1 MNSDRSILKLK
12 VKLKHLQNNLKDQS
26 QANRLFP
33 FSAVIGQEN
42 LKLALILNAV
52 NPGIG
57 GVLIRGEKGTAKS
70 TIVRALSDLLPEI
83 TVRSGCGFNCS
94 PDDPQQCPGCGRT
107 NGSGS
112 LVTRRKKVVTLPLNA
127 TEDRVAGGLD
137 FEQVLKQGKRVLQ
150 PGLLAKAHQGIL
162 YVDEINLLD
171 DHIVDIILDASA
183 SGENRVEREGISLSH
198 PSRFLLVGTMNPE
211 EGDLRPQLL
220 DRFGFCV
227 EVAGETDP
235 EQRVALMVQRDAFD
249 LDPAGFRKEH
259 ESGTR
264 ELSQSIQRAEAL
276 LPTVRMPKHLRT
288 FIAELC
294 AGHHVAGHRADLVL
308 EQGALA
314 HAALKGRT
322 EVILDD
328 IQAVSLFAL
337 LHRKQEES
345 DPPPPPQEPPEDQD
359 QDPPENQEEEDQEEE
374 NQEEEDQQEE
384 APPENEEEA
393 AEPPPRE
400 EDKSPEDEAEPED
413 PDQDEDRD
421 IPPPPEDSDAQTLF
435 EIGDPFKVKKIE
447 TCKDRTLRRG
457 SGRRSRTRVSQKQG
471 RYVKSTMNLGRND
484 IAFDATLRA
493 AAPFQ
498 KNRDI
503 PEGLCLALTPADVRE
518 KIREKKMGNFLL
530 FLVDASGSM
539 GAKGRMTASKGAI
552 LSLLLDAYQKR
563 DKVAMISFRKTE
575 AVVNLPV
582 TSSIELAAQHL
593 AQMPVGGRTPL
604 SAGLDK
610 AYGMIKSVQ
619 YRDPASRPI
628 VIIITDGK
636 SNLAL
641 GEGRPVDEA
650 LMMASRMGEDERVT
664 YIVVDT
670 EPQGPVMFGLAR
682 NLAAAASARYY
693 KIDDLKSDT
702 LVSLVKENQ

>member
-1 MNSDRSILKLK
+1 MK
-12 VKLKHLQNNLKDQS
+12 VKSKHLQNKPDPS
-26 QANRLFP
+26 RLFP
-33 FSAVIGQEN
+33 FSAVIGQED
-42 LKLALILNAV
+42 LKLSLILNAV

-70 TIVRALSDLLPEI
+70 TIVRALADLLPKI
-83 TVRSGCGFNCS
+83 TVRKGCGFNCS
-94 PDDPQQCPGCGRT
+94 PDDSVKCPACRKA
-107 NGSGS
+107 NGTGN
-112 LVTRRKKVVTLPLNA
+112 LITRRKKVITLPLNA

-137 FEQVLKQGKRVLQ
+137 FEQALKQGKRVMQ
-150 PGLLAKAHQGIL
+150 PGLLARAHQGIL

-171 DHIVDIILDASA
+171 DHIVDIILDAA
-183 SGENRVEREGISLSH
+183 AAGENRVEREGISLSH
-198 PSRFLLVGTMNPE
+198 ASKFLLVGTMNPE

-227 EVAGETDP
+227 EVKAETDP
-235 EQRVALMVQRDAFD
+235 EQRVELMVQRDVFD
-249 LDPAGFRKEH
+249 LDPQAFRKAH
-259 ESGTR
+259 EAETR
-264 ELSQSIQRAEAL
+264 ELSQRIEKARER
-276 LPTVRMPKHLRT
+276 LPAVRMPKHLRT

-294 AGHHVAGHRADLVL
+294 ASHHVAGHRADLII
-308 EQGALA
+308 EQGAMA
-314 HAALKGRT
+314 HAALKGRS
-322 EVILDD
+322 EVKVED

-345 DPPPPPQEPPEDQD
+345 DPPPPPPPPPEDQE
-359 QDPPENQEEEDQEEE
+359 DPDNQE
-374 NQEEEDQQEE
+374 
-384 APPENEEEA
+384 PPENEEDEEKEEEQDESRDEEA
-393 AEPPPRE
+393 KEPPPQEQQPEEGQPEEQDPEEKDDEEQDDRE
-400 EDKSPEDEAEPED
+400 M
-413 PDQDEDRD
+413 
-421 IPPPPEDSDAQTLF
+421 PPPPPDDKDDDSVETLF
-435 EIGDPFKVKKIE
+435 EIGEPFKVKKIE
-447 TCKDRTLRRG
+447 SDKDRTMRRG

-471 RYVKSTMNLGRND
+471 RYVKSTMNRGRKD

-498 KNRDI
+498 KDRSI
-503 PEGLCLALTPADVRE
+503 PEGLCVALTPADVRE

-563 DKVAMISFRKTE
+563 DKVAMVSFRKTE

-593 AQMPVGGRTPL
+593 AEMPVGGRTPL

-628 VIIITDGK
+628 VVIITDGK

-641 GEGRPVDEA
+641 GDGKPVEEA
-650 LMMASRMGEDERVT
+650 MRMAARMGEDERVT

-670 EPQGPVMFGLAR
+670 EVQGPVMFGLAKE
-682 NLAAAASARYY
+682 LAAAANARYY

-702 LVSLVKENQ
+702 LVDLVRENQ

>member
-1 MNSDRSILKLK
+1 MK
-12 VKLKHLQNNLKDQS
+12 VKLKHSQNRPDRSGGPDLDQAGDQS
-26 QANRLFP
+26 QNQGRAGRLFP
-33 FSAVIGQEN
+33 FSAVIGQED
-42 LKLALILNAV
+42 LKLSLILNAV

-70 TIVRALSDLLPEI
+70 TIVRALADLLPKI
-83 TVRSGCGFNCS
+83 TVRQGCGFNCS
-94 PDDPQQCPGCGRT
+94 PDDPVQCPACRES
-107 NGSGS
+107 NGTET
-112 LVTRRKKVVTLPLNA
+112 LLTRRKKVITLPLNA

-137 FEQVLKQGKRVLQ
+137 FEQALKQGMRVMQ
-150 PGLLAKAHQGIL
+150 PGLLARAHQGIL

-198 PSRFLLVGTMNPE
+198 ASQFLLVGTMNPE

-227 EVAGETDP
+227 EVTAETDP
-235 EQRVALMVQRDAFD
+235 EQRVELMVQRDVFD
-249 LDPAGFRKEH
+249 LDPQGFREAH
-259 ESGTR
+259 EADTR
-264 ELSQSIQRAEAL
+264 ELSLRIEKATER
-276 LPTVRMPKHLRT
+276 LPGVRMPKHLRT

-294 AGHHVAGHRADLVL
+294 ASHHVAGHRADLTI
-308 EQGALA
+308 EQGAVA
-314 HAALKGRT
+314 HAALKGRN
-322 EVILDD
+322 EVTVED

-345 DPPPPPQEPPEDQD
+345 DPPPPPPEHQDPEDQ
-359 QDPPENQEEEDQEEE
+359 E
-374 NQEEEDQQEE
+374 
-384 APPENEEEA
+384 PPENEED
-393 AEPPPRE
+393 E
-400 EDKSPEDEAEPED
+400 EKEEE
-413 PDQDEDRD
+413 QDESPDEEAKELPPEEQDQSQEEAQPEGQDDREMP
-421 IPPPPEDSDAQTLF
+421 PPPPEDKDDDSVETLF
-435 EIGDPFKVKKIE
+435 EIGEPFKVKKIE
-447 TCKDRTLRRG
+447 SYKDRTLRRG

-471 RYVKSTMNLGRND
+471 RYVKSTMNRGRKD

-498 KNRDI
+498 KDRTV
-503 PEGLCLALTPADVRE
+503 PEGLCVALTPADVRE

-530 FLVDASGSM
+530 FVVDASGSM

-563 DKVAMISFRKTE
+563 DKVAMVSFRKTE
-575 AVVNLPV
+575 ALVNLPV

-593 AQMPVGGRTPL
+593 AEMPVGGRTPL

-619 YRDPASRPI
+619 YRDLASRPI

-641 GEGRPVDEA
+641 GDGKPVEEA
-650 LMMASRMGEDERVT
+650 MMMAARMGEDERVT

-670 EPQGPVMFGLAR
+670 EVQGPVMFGLAR
-682 NLAAAASARYY
+682 DLAAAANARYY

-702 LVSLVKENQ
+702 LVDLVKENQ

>member
-1 MNSDRSILKLK
+1 MK
-12 VKLKHLQNNLKDQS
+12 VKSKHLRNS
-26 QANRLFP
+26 RLFP

-42 LKLALILNAV
+42 LKLALMLNAV

-70 TIVRALSDLLPEI
+70 TIVRALADLLPKI
-83 TVRSGCGFNCS
+83 TVRQGCGFNCS
-94 PDDPQQCPGCGRT
+94 PEDPERCPVCRQA
-107 NGSGS
+107 NGDNER
-112 LVTRRKKVVTLPLNA
+112 VTRRKKVVTLPLNA

-137 FEQVLKQGKRVLQ
+137 FEQALKQGRRVLQ

-227 EVAGETDP
+227 EVTGETDP

-249 LDPAGFRKEH
+249 LDPKGFRKAH
-259 ESGTR
+259 ESETR
-264 ELSQSIQRAEAL
+264 ELSRSIRRAEEL
-276 LPTVRMPKHLRT
+276 LPSVRMPKYLRT

-294 AGHHVAGHRADLVL
+294 ASHHVAGHRADLVI

-322 EVILDD
+322 EVTVED

-345 DPPPPPQEPPEDQD
+345 DPPPPPPPDPED
-359 QDPPENQEEEDQEEE
+359 QDPPENEEEQKQEKEE
-374 NQEEEDQQEE
+374 EEEDQQEE
-384 APPENEEEA
+384 TPPNEEA

-400 EDKSPEDEAEPED
+400 EDRSPEEDQSESED
-413 PDQDEDRD
+413 PEQDENKDQEL
-421 IPPPPEDSDAQTLF
+421 PPPPQEDNDAQTLF
-435 EIGDPFKVKKIE
+435 EIGEPFKVKKIE
-447 TCKDRTLRRG
+447 SHKDRTLRRG
-457 SGRRSRTRVSQKQG
+457 SGRRSRTRVSRKQG
-471 RYVKSTMNLGRND
+471 RYVKSTLNRGRKD

-498 KNRDI
+498 KNREI
-503 PEGLCLALTPADVRE
+503 PEGLCVALTPADVRE

-582 TSSIELAAQHL
+582 TSSIELAARHL
-593 AQMPVGGRTPL
+593 AEMPVGGRTPL

-641 GEGRPVDEA
+641 GEGRPVEEA
-650 LMMASRMGEDERVT
+650 LMMASRMGEDDRVT

-670 EPQGPVMFGLAR
+670 EAQGPVMFGLAR
-682 NLAAAASARYY
+682 ELAAAANARYY

-702 LVSLVKENQ
+702 LVTLVKENQ